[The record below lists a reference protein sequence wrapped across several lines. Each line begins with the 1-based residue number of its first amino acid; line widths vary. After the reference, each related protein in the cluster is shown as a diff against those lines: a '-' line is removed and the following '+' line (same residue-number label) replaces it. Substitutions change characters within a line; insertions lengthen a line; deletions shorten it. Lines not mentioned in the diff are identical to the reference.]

1 MRIRLPLGLA
11 LVASLT
17 LAGTARAQ
25 EEPPPSPSFPNL
37 PAAMPAGGGIIQ
49 PCLDELEGNVRC
61 GRYRVFEDR
70 GQRGGRTIDLA
81 FVIAD
86 ALDPSAAEGDAIT
99 YFFGGPG
106 SSVTRAA
113 GFLIPAGRAL
123 RQTRD
128 LLLLDFRGVG
138 ASGAL
143 GCDVPYPAGVES
155 RFGEIFPLDH
165 VIACRDRLAERARLD
180 LYTSNVNMDDL
191 DELRA
196 WLNYTA
202 LNLIGGSYGT
212 REIQVYLRRHGQSA
226 RTAILNAV
234 SPIFEDG
241 YVTHARGLQNA
252 LDELVAECLGD
263 SGCKAAYPR
272 LEESLRRVLER
283 VRTDPPEVTAGGKTV
298 QLGPGELGYALRGL
312 LYARAAEVPSL
323 VERAAAGE
331 WQPLADYYLQRSG
344 WVSDESGQAGMHFS
358 VLCAEDVSRVDRQTI
373 ARETAG
379 TFLGDYLIGGYARVC
394 EVWPYARLDPAFWEP
409 VPSEVPA
416 LLFSG
421 SRDPVTPPAGAEAV
435 ASHLSNNLHIVVP
448 GAGHGVGGPC
458 VREIQARFIEAGTA
472 EGLDSSCLE
481 ERPPTE
487 FVLPEEGEATGG
499 C

>member
-1 MRIRLPLGLA
+1 MRICFRLALA
-11 LVASLT
+11 LVAVLA

-25 EEPPPSPSFPNL
+25 DEPPQPSFPIL
-37 PAAMPAGGGIIQ
+37 PADLPAGSGLIQ

-61 GRYRVFEDR
+61 GRYRVWEDR
-70 GQRGGRTIDLA
+70 EQRSGRTIDLA

-86 ALDPSAAEGDAIT
+86 ALDPSAANGDAIT

-113 GFLIPAGRAL
+113 GFVIPFNSAL

-128 LLLLDFRGVG
+128 LLLLDYRGVG
-138 ASGAL
+138 ASRAL
-143 GCDVPYPAGVES
+143 DCHVPYPGGVES

-165 VIACRDRLAERARLD
+165 VVACRDRLAERAQLD
-180 LYTSNVNMDDL
+180 LYSSNVNMDDL
-191 DELRA
+191 DELRS

-212 REIQVYLRRHGQSA
+212 REIQVFLRRHGDST

-234 SPIFEDG
+234 SPIFEEG

-252 LDELVAECLGD
+252 LDELVAECLGAA
-263 SGCKAAYPR
+263 GCGAAYPD
-272 LEESLRRVLER
+272 LEASLPRVLER
-283 VRTDPPEVTAGGKTV
+283 VRTDPPEVAAGDKTV
-298 QLGPGELGYALRGL
+298 KLGPGELGYALRGL

-323 VERAAAGE
+323 LTGAAAGE

-344 WVSDESGQAGMHFS
+344 WVSEEGGMAGMHFS
-358 VLCAEDVSRVDRQTI
+358 VLCAEDISRVDEQTI

-379 TFLGDYLIGGYARVC
+379 TFLGDYLIGGYARAC
-394 EVWPYARLDPAFWEP
+394 EVWPYARLAPAFWEP
-409 VPSEVPA
+409 VTSEVPA

-435 ASHLSNNLHIVVP
+435 ASRLPNSLHIVVP
-448 GAGHGVGGPC
+448 GAGLGVGGPC
-458 VREIQARFIEAGTA
+458 ALEIQTRFIEAGTA
-472 EGLDSSCLE
+472 VGLDRSCLT

-487 FVLPEEGEATGG
+487 FVLPEEEETTDRS
-499 C
+499 